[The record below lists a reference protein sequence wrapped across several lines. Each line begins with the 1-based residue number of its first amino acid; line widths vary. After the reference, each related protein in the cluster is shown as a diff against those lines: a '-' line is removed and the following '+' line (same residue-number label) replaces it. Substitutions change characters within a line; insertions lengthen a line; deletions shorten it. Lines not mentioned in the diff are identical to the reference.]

1 MPLNPIPTPKGI
13 NSEAEFRNAL
23 AEAAS
28 ATQGID
34 GHLTA
39 NDGHILTL
47 LALCPMSAGAVVEI
61 GSYKG
66 RSTVR
71 LATALARTGES
82 LHACDPFAAPGV
94 AGQDLKTDDAVY
106 GEFAKNL
113 ASAKV
118 TDRVTVH
125 RRFSTDLARDW
136 QSPVRLLWVD
146 GDHSHA
152 GTSADFDAWHKFVAP
167 GGFIALHDA
176 LHLFPGPPQIFAN
189 RVLLDENW
197 GACGICGSVGWA
209 QRAHSPEEAKRHRD
223 LKISLYTKMSRL
235 AATVAMGAN
244 IRGLNK
250 LRYKLLRSVVP
261 HTPPTFEQF
270 KNLAHYHSL
279 KNAN

>member
-1 MPLNPIPTPKGI
+1 MPLNSTTTPKGI
-13 NSEAEFRNAL
+13 SSEAEFRTAL

-28 ATQGID
+28 ATQGIA

-47 LALCPMSAGAVVEI
+47 LALCPMTAGEVVEI

-71 LATALARTGES
+71 LATALARTGEM

-106 GEFAKNL
+106 AEFTKAL
-113 ASAKV
+113 ESAKA

-136 QSPVRLLWVD
+136 NAPVRLLWVD
-146 GDHSHA
+146 GDHSYA

-197 GACGICGSVGWA
+197 GACGICGSIGWA
-209 QRAHSPEEAKRHRD
+209 QRAHSAEEARRHRD
-223 LKISLYTKMSRL
+223 LKISLYHKMSRL
-235 AATVAMGAN
+235 AATVALGAN

-250 LRYKLLRSVVP
+250 LRYKLLRAMIP

-270 KNLAHYHSL
+270 NTLVRYSPL
-279 KNAN
+279 